1 MSDAENAAPPE
12 SRKRKAYTREKK
24 LEIVKYAK
32 DNNAVLAA
40 SQYGVDRTIIGRW
53 CKAENSLKEQREG
66 SRRRDRGGRGRK
78 DEEEEEVANESDHN
92 HAENFEVS
100 VHSENWKPPP

>member
-1 MSDAENAAPPE
+1 MSDAENAVLPE
-12 SRKRKAYTREKK
+12 SRKRRAYSREEK

-40 SQYGVDRTIIGRW
+40 RQYGVDRTIIGRW

-92 HAENFEVS
+92 HAEGFEVS
-100 VHSENWKPPP
+100 VHSENWKPIP

>member
-1 MSDAENAAPPE
+1 MSDAENAVLPE
-12 SRKRKAYTREKK
+12 SRKRRAYLREEK

-40 SQYGVDRTIIGRW
+40 RQYGVDRTIIGRW
-53 CKAENSLKEQREG
+53 RKAENSLKEQRGLEKVG
-66 SRRRDRGGRGRK
+66 PWRTRTE

-92 HAENFEVS
+92 HAEGFE
-100 VHSENWKPPP
+100 